1 MEGQQSCMY
10 VDICVR
16 YNFLFFNKMTKCH
29 NDNLFYS
36 TRLKEISNLKFI
48 FLHWHFLIFLKLLII
63 INYFSM
69 LRIMEY
75 FRFLHIMNTLLY
87 KDIHVLTARLIY

>member
-36 TRLKEISNLKFI
+36 TRLK
-48 FLHWHFLIFLKLLII
+48 
-63 INYFSM
+63 
-69 LRIMEY
+69 
-75 FRFLHIMNTLLY
+75 
-87 KDIHVLTARLIY
+87 